1 MATKTHTFDAARY
14 LKSTEAQIKLLND
27 ALKSRDAAYIANALG
42 VIARARGISNL
53 SRSTGLSREGLYKAL
68 SKKGDPQ
75 LSTLIAVL
83 RSLGFSLTAKK
94 AA

>member
-1 MATKTHTFDAARY
+1 MATKTHKFDAAHY
-14 LKSTEAQIKLLND
+14 LKSTRAQVELLND
-27 ALKSRDAAYIANALG
+27 ALESRDAAYIANALG
-42 VIARARGISNL
+42 VIARTRGISNL

-75 LSTLIAVL
+75 LSTLLAVIG
-83 RSLGFSLTAKK
+83 SLGLSLTAKK

>member
-1 MATKTHTFDAARY
+1 MAIKTHKFDAARY
-14 LKSTEAQIKLLND
+14 LKLTEAQVELLND
-27 ALKSRDAAYIANALG
+27 ALESHNAAYIANALG
-42 VIARARGISNL
+42 VIARTRGISNL

-75 LSTLIAVL
+75 LSTLLAVL